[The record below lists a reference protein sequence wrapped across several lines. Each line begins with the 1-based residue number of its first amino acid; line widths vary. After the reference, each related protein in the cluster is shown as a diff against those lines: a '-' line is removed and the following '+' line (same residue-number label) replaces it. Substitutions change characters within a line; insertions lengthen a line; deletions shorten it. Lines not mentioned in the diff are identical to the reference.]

1 MCGWGEG
8 REEREGRG
16 REGRREGRGGERGGE
31 ERGEGRREGGQ
42 YNKQQF
48 RTHPTDSHTH
58 PTDSPTHHFNDINF
72 SGDPELVEE
81 CGKVF
86 LHLDAVVLHLCRLC
100 QGLS

>member
-1 MCGWGEG
+1 MW
-8 REEREGRG
+8 EER
-16 REGRREGRGGERGGE
+16 GEEGGE
-31 ERGEGRREGGQ
+31 ERGEGRGEGGGREGREREGRREGRREGGGK
-42 YNKQQF
+42 YNKRQF
-48 RTHPTDSHTH
+48 HTHPTDSPTH
-58 PTDSPTHHFNDINF
+58 PTDSPTHHFNDVNF